1 MNLPSSESGG
11 PRRERRRHPRTP
23 VAWPVLV
30 EAGKRRHPC
39 QTVDIGVQGAKLSPK
54 IWLQTGTEVR
64 LQFAPPE
71 GEPIRIGALVWRV
84 DADGLA
90 FLFDHRVAHPLIR
103 NA

>member
-1 MNLPSSESGG
+1 MNEVSTGSRG
-11 PRRERRRHPRTP
+11 RQRERRRHPRTA
-23 VAWPVLV
+23 VGWPVLV

-39 QTVDIGVQGAKLSPK
+39 HTVDIGVQGAKISPK

-71 GEPIRIGALVWRV
+71 GEPIRVGALVWRV

-90 FLFDHRVAHPLIR
+90 FLFAQRIDHPLVR
-103 NA
+103 SV